1 MPVVIRGIQSSD
13 TKRLSEI
20 EEASFSHPWSEE
32 SFKELLTIDYARY
45 LVAEEDGEVVGSA
58 GMRIIAGEGNIDN
71 VVVDEKNRN
80 RGIAGMLID
89 ELIKLGESEGIY
101 DYTLEVR
108 VSNSAAIKVYERA
121 GFKGEGV
128 RPHFYEDPTED
139 ALIMWRRG
147 NEIR

>member
-1 MPVVIRGIQSSD
+1 
-13 TKRLSEI
+13 
-20 EEASFSHPWSEE
+20 
-32 SFKELLTIDYARY
+32 
-45 LVAEEDGEVVGSA
+45 
-58 GMRIIAGEGNIDN
+58 MRIIAGEGNIDN

-108 VSNSAAIKVYERA
+108 VSNAAAIKVYERA

-147 NEIR
+147 TK